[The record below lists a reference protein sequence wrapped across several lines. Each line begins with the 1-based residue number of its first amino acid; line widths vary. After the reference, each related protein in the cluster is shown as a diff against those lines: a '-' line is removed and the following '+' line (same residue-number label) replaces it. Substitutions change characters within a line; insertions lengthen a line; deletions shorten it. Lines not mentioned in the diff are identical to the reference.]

1 MYALSVHAVYTEVL
15 WSLLEKGEFSP
26 DKYSTL
32 AYTYIFVKSGK
43 LNEITHA
50 LKSALRQVRE
60 RERLLGELAIKYS
73 RITQICYVTVVISQ
87 SMQANRP

>member
-1 MYALSVHAVYTEVL
+1 M
-15 WSLLEKGEFSP
+15 
-26 DKYSTL
+26 

-50 LKSALRQVRE
+50 LKNALRQVRE

-73 RITQICYVTVVISQ
+73 RITQFVTSLW
-87 SMQANRP
+87 